1 LIICLDTDILIEY
14 FRGNE
19 KIRNR
24 IATISEN
31 DNIGVT
37 WLTVY
42 EFFKGIFLSGKFEEE
57 NFLRKLF
64 NTCLILESSYESAK
78 IGGEIYASLKRKG
91 QLISDA
97 DILIASIVK
106 AHKAIL
112 ISNNVSHFS
121 RIEGLKVE
129 NWFLPNSMP

>member
-1 LIICLDTDILIEY
+1 MIFCLDTDILIEY

-19 KIRNR
+19 NIKNR
-24 IATISEN
+24 IAAISEN

-42 EFFKGIFLSGKFEEE
+42 EFFKGIFLSGKLEEE
-57 NFLRKLF
+57 NFLRKVF

-106 AHKAIL
+106 AHKATL
-112 ISNNVSHFS
+112 ISNNISHFS
-121 RIEGLKVE
+121 RIEGLKVG
-129 NWFLPNSMP
+129 NWLLPNSVP